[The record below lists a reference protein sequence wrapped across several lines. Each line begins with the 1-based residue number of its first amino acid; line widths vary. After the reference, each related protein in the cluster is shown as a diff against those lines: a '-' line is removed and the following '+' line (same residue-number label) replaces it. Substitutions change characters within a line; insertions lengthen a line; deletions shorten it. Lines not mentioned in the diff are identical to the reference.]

1 LNNETKSCSKL
12 KLVIGLVIDEQLSF
26 VKHIKHVKAKI
37 VPITFAIRR
46 IRPFI
51 SQKTALQLYFAHIYS
66 HLIYMNIFWSNA
78 NATLINTLAV
88 VQRRCLRFVYKRY
101 SYSPSSELFSENI
114 LPLAQLNTYNLILT
128 AFKITK
134 GFMTN
139 NVELSLVSNRHNY
152 STRQNNH
159 YYVENYRTRFG
170 IQNFFSRGLLAY
182 NSLDERLKRLNSI
195 GRFKR
200 ELKIKL
206 IDEYLDGS

>member
-1 LNNETKSCSKL
+1 VHTNKIERVESFKYL
-12 KLVIGLVIDEQLSF
+12 GLVIDEQLSF
-26 VKHIKHVKAKI
+26 EQHIKHIKAKI
-37 VPITFAIRR
+37 IPITFAIRR

-114 LPLAQLNTYNLILT
+114 LPLVQLNTYNLLLT

-139 NVELSLVSNRHNY
+139 NVELSLVNNRHNY

-170 IQNFFSRGLLAY
+170 FQNFFSRGLLAY
-182 NSLDERLKRLNSI
+182 NSLDERLKRLKSI

-206 IDEYLDGS
+206 IDEYLDGN